1 MRKLV
6 YSAVALTLVSVPGFA
21 SDNEWS
27 SLDQEISN
35 LSASLSAQ
43 NAPGPKLGGY
53 IKTSYR
59 YSNDQDAL
67 FGGPPND
74 QDESGFKLDKVRI
87 EISGDANQDYSYKVS
102 FDLGDTGTTAG
113 GSNFAK
119 IKDAYVQWKIAD
131 SFRATLGL
139 FTKPVLSESLIS
151 DKNQLFYQRTA
162 LGEFFRPRDTGLM
175 LGGNFDTIEWSVS
188 AQNGTDDTGVQSKQS
203 HDFANYSARLAANLM
218 GAGAGKRIEGAYG
231 AAQDTNLT
239 AGLAW
244 ADNKALQDQDLFAGD
259 LAMTSGPFYIA
270 AEIVSFGKGDPTD
283 GFPAKDGSDLH
294 WGSNNSFVSIDPSDK
309 VSWDATV
316 SYLFTPEYEAMVRYE
331 QGNAKQGAA
340 PDDPSVQAWSV
351 GVNKYVQGHDIK
363 WTLCVLHTISDDT
376 TNEITEWTL
385 GLTVGI

>member
-27 SLDQEISN
+27 SLDQEIAN
-35 LSASLSAQ
+35 LSTSLSAQ

-59 YSNDQDAL
+59 YSGSNDSLVWSSAT
-67 FGGPPND
+67 ND

-102 FDLGDTGTTAG
+102 FDLGDTGSTAG
-113 GSNFAK
+113 AGDFAR

-151 DKNQLFYQRTA
+151 DKNLLFYQRTA

-188 AQNGTDDTGVQSKQS
+188 AQNGVNDTGPQKQNE
-203 HDFANYSARLAANLM
+203 FNYSARLAANLM

-239 AGLAW
+239 AGIAW

-259 LAMTSGPFYIA
+259 LAMTSGPFSIA
-270 AEIVSFGKGDPTD
+270 AEVVSFGKGDPTE

-294 WGSNNSFVSIDPSDK
+294 WGSANSAVSIDPSDK

-316 SYLFTPEYEAMVRYE
+316 SYLFTPEYEAAIRYE
-331 QGNAKQGAA
+331 AGNAKQGAA
-340 PDDPSVQAWSV
+340 PDDPSVEAWSAC
-351 GVNKYVQGHDIK
+351 VNKYVQGHDIK
-363 WTLCVLHTISDDT
+363 WTLMVLHTMSDDS

>member
-27 SLDQEISN
+27 SLDQEIAS
-35 LSASLSAQ
+35 LSSSLSAQ
-43 NAPGPKLGGY
+43 NAPGPKIGGY
-53 IKTSYR
+53 LKTSYR
-59 YSNDQDAL
+59 YSTSKDAL

-74 QDESGFKLDKVRI
+74 SDESGFKLDKVRV
-87 EISGDANQDYSYKVS
+87 EITGDANQEYSYKVS
-102 FDLGDTGTTAG
+102 FDLAS
-113 GSNFAK
+113 GSAA

-151 DKNQLFYQRTA
+151 DKNLLFYQRTA
-162 LGEFFRPRDTGLM
+162 LGEFFRPRDTGAM
-175 LGGNFDTIEWSVS
+175 LGGNFDTIEWSIS
-188 AQNGTDDTGVQSKQS
+188 AQNGTNDSGGQSKQS
-203 HDFANYSARLAANLM
+203 GDFANYSARLAANLM

-239 AGLAW
+239 AGIAW
-244 ADNKALQDQDLFAGD
+244 ADNKALKDQNLFAGD
-259 LAMTSGPFYIA
+259 LAMTSGPFSIA
-270 AEIVSFGKGDPTD
+270 GEIVSFGKGDPTD
-283 GFPAKDGSDLH
+283 GFPAKDGKDLH
-294 WGSNNSFVSIDPSDK
+294 WGSDNSNVSIDPSDK

-316 SYLFTPEYEAMVRYE
+316 SYLFTPEYEAAIRYE
-331 QGNAKQGAA
+331 QGNAKQGAL
-340 PDDPSVQAWSV
+340 PDDPSVQAWSL

-363 WTLCVLHTISDDT
+363 WTLEVLHTISNDH